1 MSRHSPPRASDREF
15 TGRLLAVIEAE
26 ALSGCPV
33 AGHDDEARQEIAAVA
48 MRRWRSFPRR
58 SARPGR
64 ATRDERVEDL
74 AKGLRD
80 RFEVDPALA
89 GPLLEDYRHL
99 AARLAAIRGAPPAG

>member
-1 MSRHSPPRASDREF
+1 M
-15 TGRLLAVIEAE
+15 VEAE

-33 AGHDDEARQEIAAVA
+33 AGHDNETWQEIANVA
-48 MRRWRSFPRR
+48 TRRWRSFPRR
-58 SARPGR
+58 SARPDR

-80 RFEVDPALA
+80 RFEADPALT

-99 AARLAAIRGAPPAG
+99 AAQLAAILTPSAG

>member
-1 MSRHSPPRASDREF
+1 MSRHSPTRVGDRELAA
-15 TGRLLAVIEAE
+15 RLLAVVEAE

-33 AGHDDEARQEIAAVA
+33 AGHDDEARQEIAAAA

-64 ATRDERVEDL
+64 AARDERVEDL

-80 RFEVDPALA
+80 RFEADPALA

-99 AARLAAIRGAPPAG
+99 AAQLAAILGAPSVG